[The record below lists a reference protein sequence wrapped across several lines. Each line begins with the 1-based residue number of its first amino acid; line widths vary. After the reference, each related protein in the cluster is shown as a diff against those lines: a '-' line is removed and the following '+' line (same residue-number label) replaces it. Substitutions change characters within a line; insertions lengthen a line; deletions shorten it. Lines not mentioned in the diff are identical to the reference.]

1 MRRETV
7 TPAAIKEVRQAKR
20 LSQQAFASLL
30 GVSTSTV
37 ARWETGDVEPTGT
50 AALVLGALVAKQ
62 ASPEAAPSSAIQ
74 LGLAAGGFGGGII
87 GAMGLYGLLR
97 DVFEDKQPGQA
108 VAAIGERNPSSGAQK
123 EVNRQNRGRT
133 CR

>member
-1 MRRETV
+1 MSHETV
-7 TPAAIKEVRQAKR
+7 TPAAIKGVRQAKG

-62 ASPEAAPSSAIQ
+62 AVNSPGPTLGSTIQ
-74 LGLAAGGFGGGII
+74 LGLAAGGII
-87 GAMGLYGLLR
+87 GAVGLYGLLKG
-97 DVFEDKQPGQA
+97 VFEDEQP
-108 VAAIGERNPSSGAQK
+108 AQGMATK
-123 EVNRQNRGRT
+123 RGK
-133 CR
+133 

>member
-62 ASPEAAPSSAIQ
+62 ASPGAALGSATQ
-74 LGLAAGGFGGGII
+74 LGLLA
-87 GAMGLYGLLR
+87 L
-97 DVFEDKQPGQA
+97 K
-108 VAAIGERNPSSGAQK
+108 
-123 EVNRQNRGRT
+123 
-133 CR
+133 